1 MTATEPKYLQIENE
15 ALAVTWACERSN
27 NYIIGKSI
35 TIETDHKPL
44 VPLLTKHTI
53 DKLPPRIQRYKMRLM
68 RFNIKDV
75 RHVSGKLLYTADTL
89 SRKIAQRRI
98 PLPTIDEN
106 EMNAHVASVMEALPA
121 SDPKLKEIQ
130 QAQEKD
136 EICQQ
141 IKKYCLDKWPDKHQ
155 VSNAIKP
162 YWSIRG
168 ELTIIQNILLKGKQ
182 LVIPTSLQSQTLNR
196 IHEGHLGINKCRERA
211 KISVWWPG
219 LSTEIK
225 QMVENCKIC
234 SKYRQQRPEPLIPTP
249 LPTRPWQLIA
259 SDLFVLEKSNYL
271 LVVDYYSRYNE
282 VVKMRKSTSSLAVIQ
297 ALKTIYARY
306 GIPDEIRTVNGPQY
320 QSEEFAQF
328 AKEWGFK
335 HTTSSPRYPQANKE
349 VERAV
354 KAVKDIKKK
363 ENDLTK
369 ALLAYRST
377 PLANGYSPA
386 EFLMGRKI
394 KSTIPITPEQLTP
407 KVPDREHFKKK
418 KRNNTE

>member
-1 MTATEPKYLQIENE
+1 
-15 ALAVTWACERSN
+15 
-27 NYIIGKSI
+27 
-35 TIETDHKPL
+35 
-44 VPLLTKHTI
+44 
-53 DKLPPRIQRYKMRLM
+53 MRLM

-196 IHEGHLGINKCRERA
+196 IHEGHLGINKCGERA

-219 LSTEIK
+219 LSTKIK

-234 SKYRQQRPEPLIPTP
+234 SKYRQQQPEPLIPTP
-249 LPTRPWQLIA
+249 LPTRPWQLIG
-259 SDLFVLEKSNYL
+259 SNLSVLERSNYL
-271 LVVDYYSRYNE
+271 LVVDYYSRYIE
-282 VVKMRKSTSSLAVIQ
+282 VVRMPKSTSSLAIIQ
-297 ALKTIYARY
+297 ALKTI
-306 GIPDEIRTVNGPQY
+306 IRTYSTTQTLDQNIGKRQAILVNMP
-320 QSEEFAQF
+320 
-328 AKEWGFK
+328 
-335 HTTSSPRYPQANKE
+335 
-349 VERAV
+349 
-354 KAVKDIKKK
+354 
-363 ENDLTK
+363 
-369 ALLAYRST
+369 
-377 PLANGYSPA
+377 
-386 EFLMGRKI
+386 
-394 KSTIPITPEQLTP
+394 
-407 KVPDREHFKKK
+407 
-418 KRNNTE
+418 NNTWTFHIFILPPNELCPP

>member
-1 MTATEPKYLQIENE
+1 
-15 ALAVTWACERSN
+15 
-27 NYIIGKSI
+27 
-35 TIETDHKPL
+35 
-44 VPLLTKHTI
+44 
-53 DKLPPRIQRYKMRLM
+53 MRLT

-75 RHVSGKLLYTADTL
+75 RHEPGKLLYTAETL
-89 SRKIAQRRI
+89 SRKIAQRQI
-98 PLPTIDEN
+98 PLPIIDEN
-106 EMNAHVASVMEALPA
+106 EMNALIASVIKALPA

-211 KISVWWPG
+211 KISVWWPR

-249 LPTRPWQLIA
+249 LPTKPWQLIA
-259 SDLFVLEKSNYL
+259 SDLFVLERSNYL
-271 LVVDYYSRYNE
+271 LVVDYSSSYIE
-282 VVKMRKSTSSLAVIQ
+282 VVKMPKSTSSLAVIQ

-306 GIPDEIRTVNGPQY
+306 V
-320 QSEEFAQF
+320 SE
-328 AKEWGFK
+328 
-335 HTTSSPRYPQANKE
+335 
-349 VERAV
+349 
-354 KAVKDIKKK
+354 
-363 ENDLTK
+363 
-369 ALLAYRST
+369 
-377 PLANGYSPA
+377 
-386 EFLMGRKI
+386 
-394 KSTIPITPEQLTP
+394 
-407 KVPDREHFKKK
+407 
-418 KRNNTE
+418 